1 MAKYEHKRQPV
12 CVCERDKCLMCSEEK
27 YTKICKTNKPE
38 FLKGLLSA
46 VSIQQGHNSA
56 RFPELAS
63 LEKD

>member
-38 FLKGLLSA
+38 LLKEIHGTA
-46 VSIQQGHNSA
+46 VSCKYTAGAQFST
-56 RFPELAS
+56 FS
-63 LEKD
+63 